1 MTFISLKLI
10 ADFDRRDYYTAAQ
23 LEEKYNWSH
32 QAILSFVQRNKIP
45 RITQGRKVYY
55 SKVHVDMFKGERQQ
69 IDPNYYTYNEIME
82 KYSFSKD
89 QISYY
94 VHNYD
99 IPNHKQGR
107 YTLIERKAFD
117 RIIKERMETNSLA
130 KENERRAQ
138 QAKTTVM
145 ISPVG

>member
-1 MTFISLKLI
+1 
-10 ADFDRRDYYTAAQ
+10 
-23 LEEKYNWSH
+23 
-32 QAILSFVQRNKIP
+32 
-45 RITQGRKVYY
+45 
-55 SKVHVDMFKGERQQ
+55 MFKGERQQ

-107 YTLIERKAFD
+107 YALIERKAFD
-117 RIIKERMETNSLA
+117 RIIKERMKTNSLA